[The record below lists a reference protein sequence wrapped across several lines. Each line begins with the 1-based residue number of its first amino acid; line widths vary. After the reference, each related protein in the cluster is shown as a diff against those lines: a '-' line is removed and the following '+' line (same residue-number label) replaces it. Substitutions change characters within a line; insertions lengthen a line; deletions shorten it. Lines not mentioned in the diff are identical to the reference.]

1 MNFRFLILLIVL
13 LLINLQIAICQAEL
27 SPSGLQEVPKFY
39 MDALSFQSSE
49 PGVSRLDVFVEVP
62 YEAMQFTKLGDNFR
76 AEYEVAINIYDT
88 TETLVSEKWWT
99 EKIEV
104 PDYNQTTSQT
114 TSNLNQ
120 RSFLVTPGFY
130 FVTVQIKDQ
139 ESDRGTRIKKKV
151 NVRKF
156 TDIDFGI
163 SDILIVNRIEFD
175 SGKTSI
181 FPNISGN
188 VGGIRDSF
196 HIFFEAYNSIGTD
209 SSKLFIRIFNMKGDT
224 VRIDS
229 SGIQLGAKKRHC
241 FQNIQTTELIP
252 GDYIMQADLN
262 LSTDNTGE
270 MKKDISATSSRSF
283 VVRWR
288 GMPVS
293 ITDLNLAIDQLEY
306 VADREVIDEI
316 RKAPTE
322 KKKTLFQEFWNKKD
336 PSPNTDRNEL
346 MEEYYSRVAYANKH
360 FGHYIDGWKTDM
372 GMVYC
377 IFGSPSNIERHPFDI
392 DSKPYEVW
400 TYYEI
405 SREFIFVDVTG
416 FGDYRLQNPLWDLRR
431 TRPRR

>member
-1 MNFRFLILLIVL
+1 MNFRFFFFIISF
-13 LLINLQIAICQAEL
+13 LLINLQVVTSQVEL
-27 SPSGLQEVPKFY
+27 APSELIEIPKFY

-49 PGVSRLDVFVEVP
+49 AGVSRLDVFVEVP
-62 YEAMQFTKLGDNFR
+62 YEAMQFTKYSDNFR
-76 AEYEVAINIYDT
+76 SEYEVAINIYDT
-88 TETLVSEKWWT
+88 TETLVAEKWWT
-99 EKIEV
+99 EKVEV
-104 PDYNQTTSQT
+104 PDYNQTTSKT

-120 RSFLVTPGFY
+120 RSFLVTPGLY
-130 FVTVQIKDQ
+130 FVTVQVKDH

-151 NVRKF
+151 SVKRY
-156 TDIDFGI
+156 TDVDFGI
-163 SDILIVNRIEFD
+163 SDIMIANRIEYD

-188 VGGIRDSF
+188 VGGVRDSF
-196 HIFFEAYNSIGTD
+196 QIFFEIYNSIGID
-209 SSKLFIRIFNMKGDT
+209 SSKLFVQIFNMKGDT
-224 VRIDS
+224 VRVDS
-229 SGIQLGAKKRHC
+229 FSIQLGTKKRHC
-241 FQNIQTTELIP
+241 FQNIHTSELIP
-252 GDYIMQADLN
+252 GDYILQTYLN
-262 LSTDNTGE
+262 LPQNIADES
-270 MKKDISATSSRSF
+270 KKEVSSTSSRSF

-306 VADREVIDEI
+306 VADRESIDEM
-316 RKAPTE
+316 RKAPME

-336 PSPNTDRNEL
+336 PSPNSDRNEL

-416 FGDYRLQNPLWDLRR
+416 FGEYRLQNPLWDLRR